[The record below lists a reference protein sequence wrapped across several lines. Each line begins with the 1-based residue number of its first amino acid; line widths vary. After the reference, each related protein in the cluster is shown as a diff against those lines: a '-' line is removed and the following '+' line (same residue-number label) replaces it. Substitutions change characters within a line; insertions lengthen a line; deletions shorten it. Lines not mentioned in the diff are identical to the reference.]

1 MAAGAAPMADLE
13 KFRTETRAWLEANCP
28 PDMRLPIAD
37 EDDHCWGGRNA
48 TFKSEG
54 QRLWFER
61 MAARGW
67 TVPEWP
73 KEYGGGGLSRE
84 EGKILRGEM
93 RRLGCRSP
101 LDSFGIWM
109 LGPALLRYGSEA
121 QKREYLPQIAR
132 GEIRWCQGYSEP
144 NAGSDLASLATRA
157 EDRGD
162 HFLVNGQKVWTSY
175 ADKADWIFCLV
186 RTDPSA
192 SKHLGISFILF
203 DMRTPGVS
211 TKPILLISGKS
222 PFCETFFDNVRVPK
236 GQVVGELNKGWE
248 VAKYLLTYEREM
260 ISGVG
265 LGTGRP
271 LGQVAADVLGSEAGM
286 LADTCLRADIA
297 RFEVDSAA
305 FQFALERTGDLLKA
319 KQANPAISSMLK
331 YYGAE
336 LNKRRHELL
345 MAAGGSDALEWES
358 ERSRGGDAARSWL
371 RTKANSIEGGTSEIQ
386 LNVIAKRILELP
398 GA

>member
-1 MAAGAAPMADLE
+1 MSDLE
-13 KFRTETRAWLEANCP
+13 KFRSETRAWLAANCP
-28 PDMRLPIAD
+28 PDMRQPLETD
-37 EDDHCWGGRNA
+37 EDRYWGGRNA
-48 TFKSEG
+48 TFRSEG
-54 QRLWFER
+54 ERLWFER
-61 MAARGW
+61 MMARGW
-67 TVPEWP
+67 TVPEWSQ
-73 KEYGGGGLSRE
+73 EYGGAGLSRE
-84 EGKILRGEM
+84 EAKILRGEM

-109 LGPALLRYGSEA
+109 LGPALLKYGTDA

-144 NAGSDLASLATRA
+144 NSGSDLASLATRA
-157 EDRGD
+157 EDKGD
-162 HFLVNGQKVWTSY
+162 HYLVNGQKIWTSY

-186 RTDPSA
+186 RTDAAAP
-192 SKHLGISFILF
+192 KHLGISFLLF

-222 PFCETFFDNVRVPK
+222 PFCETFFDNVKVPK
-236 GQVVGELNKGWE
+236 QNVVGTLNRGWD
-248 VAKYLLTYEREM
+248 VAKYLLTHEREM
-260 ISGVG
+260 ISAIGLTGV
-265 LGTGRP
+265 RP
-271 LGQVAADVLGSEAGM
+271 LGQIAADLLGTEGGV
-286 LADTCLRADIA
+286 LADGCLRADIA
-297 RFEVDSAA
+297 RFEIDAFA
-305 FQFALERTGDLLKA
+305 FQLALERTGDQLKA
-319 KQANPAISSMLK
+319 KQADPAISSMLK

-345 MAAGGSDALEWES
+345 MAAGGSEALEWES
-358 ERSRGGDAARSWL
+358 ERSRQGEAARNWL